1 LIETL
6 QDAATVP
13 LDIPSI
19 GTQPQITPRTTPPSD
34 HRPVVA
40 SFASDRA
47 QSIGHAGGRAD
58 ASLRWIKAI
67 VSTSTG
73 PSDLSFG

>member
-1 LIETL
+1 MCGDLNDSRINQGRHELIDHILASHALIETL

-34 HRPVVA
+34 HRPVMA
-40 SFASDRA
+40 NF
-47 QSIGHAGGRAD
+47 
-58 ASLRWIKAI
+58 
-67 VSTSTG
+67 
-73 PSDLSFG
+73 DL